1 MPYRLEVF
9 HDRECRDAVERLSL
23 SAASDEVA
31 ERQAREIGWRCECAG
46 ESRVLVLLCRVD
58 GEWVEVSRVGTR
70 RYAATAM
77 AVIDYYWTA
86 DGEPERCSV
95 RAANLAGKTCYHC
108 AQPIDGVGI
117 VLDSEDGSTYR
128 LHARCAI
135 DGCAGGADEEVV
147 EAAVR
152 RFEKGS
158 DV

>member
-46 ESRVLVLLCRVD
+46 ESRVLVLSCRVD

-95 RAANLAGKTCYHC
+95 RAANLAGETCYHC

>member
-9 HDRECRDAVERLSL
+9 RDGGCRDAVERLSL

-46 ESRVLVLLCRVD
+46 ESRVLVLSRRVD
-58 GEWVEVSRVGTR
+58 GEWVEVSRAGTR
-70 RYAATAM
+70 RCAAPTM
-77 AVIDYYWTA
+77 EGIDYYWTA

-95 RAANLAGKTCYHC
+95 RAANLAGETCCHC

-128 LHARCAI
+128 LHALCAI

>member
-9 HDRECRDAVERLSL
+9 RDGGCRDAVERLSL

-46 ESRVLVLLCRVD
+46 ESRVLVLSCRVD

-95 RAANLAGKTCYHC
+95 RAANLAGETCYHC

-117 VLDSEDGSTYR
+117 VLDFEDGSTYR
-128 LHARCAI
+128 LHALCAI
-135 DGCAGGADEEVV
+135 DGCVGGADEEVV